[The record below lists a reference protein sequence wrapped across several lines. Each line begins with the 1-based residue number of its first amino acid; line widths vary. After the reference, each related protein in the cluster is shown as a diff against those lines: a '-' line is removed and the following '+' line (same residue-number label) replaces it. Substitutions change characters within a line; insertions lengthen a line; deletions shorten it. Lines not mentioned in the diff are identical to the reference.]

1 MAGKR
6 KEGKRL
12 ANVLSM
18 KPRSYKAQLF
28 TAKWETKYF
37 RMSGTL
43 DGFIDFVVPGGKTLP
58 LSLDEAKGL
67 VAAINGAVADVEKNC
82 LHESD
87 ELLIS

>member
-1 MAGKR
+1 VPGKSQEDKDSVSGQKVWR
-6 KEGKRL
+6 
-12 ANVLSM
+12 
-18 KPRSYKAQLF
+18 QLF

-67 VAAINGAVADVEKNC
+67 AAAINGAIADVEKNC